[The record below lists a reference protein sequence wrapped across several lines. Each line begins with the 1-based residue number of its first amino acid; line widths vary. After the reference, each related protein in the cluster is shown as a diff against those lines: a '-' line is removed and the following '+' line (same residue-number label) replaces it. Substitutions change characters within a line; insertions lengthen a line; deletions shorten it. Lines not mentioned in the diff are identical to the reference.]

1 MIPELLLYNDSIGAK
16 KSCLQHMCRI
26 KLAITAT
33 DQISLCHGIH
43 YLILQKGVKEHKYVS
58 ALVRK

>member
-1 MIPELLLYNDSIGAK
+1 MIRSVQK